1 MQKSPIVILSAF
13 YKPFSSGAELCV
25 EEMVKHHQTKDLV
38 IITSWLDRKLPKK
51 DKDLDIPIIRVG
63 FGNKFDKFLYPFFCI
78 LPSLHLKPQIVH
90 AVMESY
96 AGIGLALLKTLRPK
110 LKTILTLQSGNLDVD
125 VKLQKWPLS
134 WIWKKIHTVP
144 DKITAISKFL
154 ADRAIKLRS
163 SDEDVVVIP
172 NGVDMSVARRM
183 PKERIPGRIVCISR
197 LSHEKGVDI
206 LIKAFAKVRQTILSA
221 SLHIVGEGQDRAE
234 VEQLIQQFNLQ
245 DKVTLHGR
253 QPHDEAIR
261 IIATGQVFALLSRGE
276 GQGIVLLEA
285 ASAGLPCVATNVGG
299 IPEAM
304 IDGKTGYLVPNED
317 ADMAASRI
325 SELLNN
331 QELCKSMGAEAEKF
345 AANFEWKECIAKYH
359 QLWETFTI

>member
-1 MQKSPIVILSAF
+1 MPKPPIVVLTAF

-25 EEMVKHHQTKDLV
+25 EEMVKHRGTTDLI
-38 IITSWLDRKLPKK
+38 IITSRLDKKLPQK
-51 DKDLDIPIIRVG
+51 DNDAGVRILRVG
-63 FGNKFDKFLYPFFCI
+63 FGYKFDKYLYPLFCI
-78 LPSLHLKPQIVH
+78 WPTLRMHPEIVH

-96 AGIGLALLKTLRPK
+96 AGIGLILLKIIHPK
-110 LKTILTLQSGNLDVD
+110 LNTVLTLQSGNLDVD
-125 VKLQKWPLS
+125 SKLHKWPLS

-154 ADRAIKLRS
+154 ADRAIKLRNS
-163 SDEDVVVIP
+163 AEDVVVIP

-183 PKERIPGRIVCISR
+183 PKERVPGRIVCISR

-206 LIKAFAKVRQTILSA
+206 LIKAFAKVRQTVPNA
-221 SLHIVGEGQDRAE
+221 SLQIVGDGQDRAE
-234 VEQLIQQFNLQ
+234 VEQSIQQFNLQ

-317 ADMAASRI
+317 VDTAASRI
-325 SELLNN
+325 SELLDN
-331 QELCKSMGAEAEKF
+331 QELCKSMGTEAEKF

-359 QLWETFTI
+359 QLWETLTI